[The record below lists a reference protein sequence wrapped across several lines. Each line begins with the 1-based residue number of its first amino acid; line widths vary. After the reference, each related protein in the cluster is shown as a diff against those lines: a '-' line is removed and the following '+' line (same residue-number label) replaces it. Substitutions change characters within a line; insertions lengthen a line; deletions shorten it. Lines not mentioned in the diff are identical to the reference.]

1 MKKSLFALAAV
12 GALTGVAHAQSS
24 VTVYGIIDEG
34 LTGGNTYSSN
44 GGTANTTKGVI
55 KTTGLG
61 FTSGNQST
69 SRLGFKGNE
78 DLGGGMSAFFTYEIK
93 LDNDDANLFSTAR
106 QAFVGVKKNGWGS
119 IAAGT
124 QNTPIY
130 DAVLASDPGNVNN
143 IAGNLITTSQKG
155 VAGSLPAASGVYVN
169 QPYATRLAN
178 TASIKTDNF
187 SGFTARA
194 LILAS
199 SGNQTETT
207 TNTNVATPSV
217 GGTGQ
222 VATNGTSQTTAANN
236 QSGFGIGVDYTWQKL
251 MLTANYQAFKATSTI
266 NTLATPTTLFSAKG
280 VTTAA
285 TNSQDSGQYYAA
297 NYDFG
302 ILKAYVQYVNRKIA
316 NDVQNSVF
324 SKYSAQQIGVRS
336 FVTPTIET
344 WASAAMGKYQ
354 NAAAVTA
361 DSTGTNLYTPS
372 NANIKGFQLGANYW
386 LSKRSNLYAI
396 YGQTATSNFQS
407 ASSSANTVSYNQNNY
422 SVGIRHT
429 F

>member
-12 GALTGVAHAQSS
+12 GALSGVVHAQSS

-34 LTGGNTYSSN
+34 LSGGNTQVSN
-44 GGTANTTKGVI
+44 GGAVNTSSGVI
-55 KTTGLG
+55 KSTGLG

-78 DLGGGMSAFFTYEIK
+78 DLGGGLSAFFTYEIK
-93 LDNDDANLFSTAR
+93 MDNDSTAGWSTAR

-130 DAVLASDPGNVNN
+130 DAVLSSDPGAVNN
-143 IAGNLITTSQKG
+143 IAGNLVTTSSKGPQGALPSGSG
-155 VAGSLPAASGVYVN
+155 VATN

-199 SGNQTETT
+199 AANTTETT
-207 TNTNVATPSV
+207 TNTATTAGV
-217 GGTGQ
+217 GGSGVLST
-222 VATNGTSQTTAANN
+222 VGTASTTNN
-236 QSGFGIGVDYTWQKL
+236 QSGFGIGADYTWQKL
-251 MLTANYQAFKATSTI
+251 LVTANYQSFKATSTL
-266 NTLATPTTLFSAKG
+266 NTVSTTPTLFSPGG

-285 TNSQDSGQYYAA
+285 TNSRDAGQYYAA
-297 NYDFG
+297 TYDFG
-302 ILKAYVQYVNRKIA
+302 ILKAFGQYINRKVS
-316 NDVQNSVF
+316 NDTNTAFFQ
-324 SKYSAQQIGVRS
+324 KYTAQQIGVRS
-336 FVTPTIET
+336 FVTPTVEV
-344 WASAAMGKYQ
+344 WGSAAMGKYY
-354 NAAAVTA
+354 AYPTL
-361 DSTGTNLYTPS
+361 TGTAGATTYMPGSANL
-372 NANIKGFQLGANYW
+372 NAFQLGANYW

-396 YGQTATSNFQS
+396 YGQTATSNYSNTS
-407 ASSSANTVSYNQNNY
+407 ATSNPVSGNQNNY
-422 SVGIRHT
+422 SVGVRHT